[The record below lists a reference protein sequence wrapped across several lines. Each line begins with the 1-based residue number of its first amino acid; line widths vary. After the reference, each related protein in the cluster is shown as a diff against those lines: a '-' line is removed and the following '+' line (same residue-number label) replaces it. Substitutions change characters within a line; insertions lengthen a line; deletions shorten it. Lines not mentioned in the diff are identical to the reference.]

1 MSQGDIIASLYPEK
15 RNYRAGGQIMTE
27 AAIDAKLHR
36 DIYVSLAEP
45 LADDAWALRLQ
56 IKPFVRLI
64 WLGALFVALGG
75 TVAAMDKRY
84 RRKRRSE
91 KAGLEELVV
100 NG

>member
-1 MSQGDIIASLYPEK
+1 
-15 RNYRAGGQIMTE
+15 MTE

>member
-1 MSQGDIIASLYPEK
+1 
-15 RNYRAGGQIMTE
+15 
-27 AAIDAKLHR
+27 
-36 DIYVSLAEP
+36 
-45 LADDAWALRLQ
+45 LRLQ